1 VSSRKP
7 PTTLGKLEFLDI
19 KKSLIDYLRSQ
30 SVFSGYEFEGSAL
43 STLVDLMSYNTYYYA
58 LYSNM
63 IANEAFLDSAQR
75 IESLISLTKPL
86 GYTIPSKTAAKCK
99 VALSGIS
106 EGTTIIPRKSVF
118 YGKNSEGT
126 QFKFYNLEDVPVVDS
141 QTDFFYI
148 YEGKNF
154 VEVEAVDLI
163 DIERQRIVI
172 SDDNFDLE
180 TLKVIVTDPQSDVD
194 EEWTRIDNIGYSNTV
209 EEKIYFVERTETG
222 FILSFGLL
230 NSVGKNI
237 TEDVRSVK
245 ITYLTTNGSLGNNIT
260 LYTSLFGNVVVFDG
274 IPSFGG
280 KDDPSLGSIKFL
292 APKWFASQERAVTS
306 TDYKAL
312 ILEAGFFASEN
323 EFNVYGGEEIVPRRY
338 GRVFITSV
346 KQPSEVSDMMQ
357 FIKERSVITVLPEYV
372 ASTPLV
378 VYVDFTFR
386 FNDGVPRTS
395 SQKQEIANRIKSLF
409 NQIYGSG
416 NRFNLYFSASEFV
429 DQVKLLLPQVEISPD
444 DFKIYVE
451 QTVNATLSDYVFN
464 LQNEIDIGNA
474 PLLRFTEPFMSTQS
488 TVPVVYAV
496 DNDTPFLQKPLKLL
510 SSDLTTVVNSNVGN
524 VNIETGTVLI
534 KSKIMKT
541 PTKFTI
547 PFRQKTIKIGLNN
560 LVSFSIKN
568 ITIA

>member
-19 KKSLIDYLRSQ
+19 KKSLIDYLKSQ

-43 STLVDLMSYNTYYYA
+43 STLIDLMSYNTYYYA

-63 IANEAFLDSAQR
+63 IVNEAFLDSAQR
-75 IESLISLTKPL
+75 VESLISLTKPL

-99 VALSGIS
+99 VALSGVS
-106 EGTTIIPRKSVF
+106 EATTVIPKKSVF
-118 YGKNSEGT
+118 YGRNSEGT

-154 VEVEAVDLI
+154 VEVEAADLI

-180 TLKVIVTDPQSDVD
+180 TLKVIVNDPQTDID

-209 EEKIYFVERTETG
+209 EEKIYFVERSETG
-222 FILSFGLL
+222 FIISFGLL

-237 TEDVRSVK
+237 TEDVRSLRVS
-245 ITYLTTNGSLGNNIT
+245 YLTTNGTLGNDIN
-260 LYTSLFGNVVVFDG
+260 LYTSSFGNVITFDG

-280 KDDPSLGSIKFL
+280 KDDPSLTSIKFL

-312 ILEAGFFASEN
+312 VLEAGFFSSEN
-323 EFNVYGGEEIVPRRY
+323 EFNIYGGEEIVPRRY
-338 GRVFITSV
+338 GRVFITSM

-372 ASTPLV
+372 ASNPIV

-386 FNDGVPRTS
+386 FNDGVARTS
-395 SQKQEIANRIKSLF
+395 SQKQEIANRIRSLF

-416 NRFNLYFSASEFV
+416 NRFNLYFSATEFIE
-429 DQVKLLLPQVEISPD
+429 QINLLLPQVEISPD
-444 DFKIYVE
+444 DFEIYVE
-451 QTVNATLSDYVFN
+451 QTVNATLSDYSFN
-464 LQNEIDIGNA
+464 LQNAIAIGNA
-474 PLLRFTEPFMSTQS
+474 PLLRFTDPFASTQS
-488 TVPVVYAV
+488 ATPVVYAI
-496 DNDTPFLQKPLKLL
+496 DNDTVFPQKPLKLFT
-510 SSDLTTVVNSNVGN
+510 SDLATVVNSNVGS
-524 VNIETGTVLI
+524 VNIETGTLLI
-534 KSKIMKT
+534 KSKIMQT

-547 PFRQKTIKIGLNN
+547 PFKQKTIKIGLNN